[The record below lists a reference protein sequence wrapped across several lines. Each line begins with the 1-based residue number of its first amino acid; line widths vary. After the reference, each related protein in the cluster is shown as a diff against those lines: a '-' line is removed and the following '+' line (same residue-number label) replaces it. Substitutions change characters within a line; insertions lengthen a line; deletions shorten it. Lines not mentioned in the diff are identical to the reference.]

1 MVLLDLAHPQHFQVG
16 LEKKLAAREPAR
28 ARSGS
33 RAWNEPSRA
42 SFLGSLKYRAE
53 PSQLALAREPARE
66 LSHLWTTCQLS
77 CNLKCFLFILPCCGY
92 GTVKILIWYC

>member
-1 MVLLDLAHPQHFQVG
+1 MVLVLRAG
-16 LEKKLAAREPAR
+16 KKARGSRAGSGSER
-28 ARSGS
+28 LGSARSGS

-53 PSQLALAREPARE
+53 PSQLALARE

-77 CNLKCFLFILPCCGY
+77 CNLKCFLFILSCSGY